1 MTNEEL
7 LAENAQLKKDLED
20 FEDLLTSRTKE
31 RDALQKAVEKIEAMA
46 FDAKNA

>member
-7 LAENAQLKKDLED
+7 LAENIQLKKDLED

-31 RDALQKAVEKIEAMA
+31 RDALRGAIEKIEAMA